1 MTRKRQER
9 QHEQEQMAKAKRFCE
24 RKLWYVLAKILTL
37 FSTEFFM
44 LTQLLGLRDLDPT
57 LRVINSQ
64 KPKYCLF
71 AQYLPNCWMELSRVC
86 METTWNH
93 DEQLI
98 TFGDLG

>member
-44 LTQLLGLRDLDPT
+44 LTQLIGLRDLDPI
-57 LRVINSQ
+57 LKVIISQ
-64 KPKYCLF
+64 KIACLHSISPTAGWSSTKF
-71 AQYLPNCWMELSRVC
+71 AWKSRIKLCFHKSV
-86 METTWNH
+86 H
-93 DEQLI
+93 YS
-98 TFGDLG
+98 